1 MTRKIEVQ
9 RPYRHFKG
17 KLYYVHNIVTHTET
31 EEVLVSYQALYPPY
45 GMFVRPLDMFMEE
58 VEDGREDNIDNN
70 DYGDYARRACH
81 RKFSVG
87 ADGLLVVKNS
97 DIADIEMVYYNSCLL
112 YTSPSPRD

>member
-45 GMFVRPLDMFMEE
+45 GMFVRPL
-58 VEDGREDNIDNN
+58 
-70 DYGDYARRACH
+70 
-81 RKFSVG
+81 
-87 ADGLLVVKNS
+87 
-97 DIADIEMVYYNSCLL
+97 
-112 YTSPSPRD
+112 

>member
-58 VEDGREDNIDNN
+58 VEPKEMFLSEVDHEKYPN
-70 DYGDYARRACH
+70 
-81 RKFSVG
+81 
-87 ADGLLVVKNS
+87 VKQKYRF
-97 DIADIEMVYYNSCLL
+97 ELYNGK
-112 YTSPSPRD
+112 